1 MRPVARVTNQ
11 LWTDTETTV
20 AATVND
26 PLNGGGTNTML
37 WLDEAVKA
45 FQYAGL
51 LRNGET
57 RDQASLN
64 KPLVIVNI
72 RKFDSDTSYL
82 VWILTELFRSLAIW
96 QS

>member
-1 MRPVARVTNQ
+1 
-11 LWTDTETTV
+11 
-20 AATVND
+20 
-26 PLNGGGTNTML
+26 ML

-45 FQYAGL
+45 FQHAGL

-72 RKFDSDTSYL
+72 RESDLNTSHL
-82 VWILTELFRSLAIW
+82 VWVLTKLFRSLAIW
-96 QS
+96 ES

>member
-1 MRPVARVTNQ
+1 
-11 LWTDTETTV
+11 
-20 AATVND
+20 
-26 PLNGGGTNTML
+26 ML

-57 RDQASLN
+57 RYQASLE

-72 RKFDSDTSYL
+72 REFGWNTSRL
-82 VWILTELFRSLAIW
+82 ARVLTELSRSLAIW
-96 QS
+96 

>member
-1 MRPVARVTNQ
+1 MRSVARVTNQ
-11 LWTDTETTV
+11 FWTDTEITV
-20 AATVND
+20 AAAINN
-26 PLNGGGTNTML
+26 PLNDKGTNTML

-72 RKFDSDTSYL
+72 RESGWNTSHL
-82 VWILTELFRSLAIW
+82 AWVLTELSRSLAIW
-96 QS
+96 